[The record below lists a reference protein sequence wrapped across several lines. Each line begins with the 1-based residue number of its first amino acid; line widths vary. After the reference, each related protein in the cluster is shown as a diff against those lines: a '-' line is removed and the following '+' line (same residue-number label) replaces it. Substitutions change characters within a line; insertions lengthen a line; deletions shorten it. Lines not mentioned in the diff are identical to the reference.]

1 MRPTLLSARALRRL
15 RNRIR
20 SFRTEWT
27 GWSGSCTPS
36 DWPGNNTSWPLS
48 HRRPMS
54 AAVLNGA
61 WIATVTAKPCRM
73 PGLSWWSRS
82 GTDVPSSSAP
92 RSRDSARET
101 SWATASCP
109 GPSTAR
115 TPPPPEISPSAR
127 SRGGASFAPRGAIFA
142 STRGVIASKKEMEM
156 NGRRLHAASAVL
168 AGSFMLGG
176 CVSTGEYEKLEA
188 EKNQEIAALQKQR
201 GGLQEQVQGLQSQKT
216 SLEQQQ
222 AELRRQIDA
231 LEQQKA
237 QLLVATQQNTSQ
249 YDALVRNLTEE
260 VKKGQLQ
267 VRQYKDML
275 TVDVAEQLF
284 FDSGRASL
292 KDTGKD
298 VLKKVGEALKGYED
312 KVIRVVG
319 HTDNVPISKAAQ
331 KVFPSNWELSVA
343 RATNVVH
350 YLQEVGIPPERMI
363 ASGRAE
369 YQPVAENDTPEG
381 RKKNRRIEITLIDK
395 NLVQEAGP
403 GRK

>member
-1 MRPTLLSARALRRL
+1 M
-15 RNRIR
+15 I
-20 SFRTEWT
+20 
-27 GWSGSCTPS
+27 
-36 DWPGNNTSWPLS
+36 
-48 HRRPMS
+48 
-54 AAVLNGA
+54 
-61 WIATVTAKPCRM
+61 
-73 PGLSWWSRS
+73 
-82 GTDVPSSSAP
+82 
-92 RSRDSARET
+92 
-101 SWATASCP
+101 
-109 GPSTAR
+109 
-115 TPPPPEISPSAR
+115 
-127 SRGGASFAPRGAIFA
+127 
-142 STRGVIASKKEMEM
+142 
-156 NGRRLHAASAVL
+156 GRRLHAASAVL
-168 AGSFMLGG
+168 AAAFMASG
-176 CVSTGEYEKLEA
+176 CVSTGTYEKLEA
-188 EKNQEIAALQKQR
+188 DKNQEIAALQKQH
-201 GGLQEQVQGLQSQKT
+201 GTLQEQVQGLQSQR
-216 SLEQQQ
+216 
-222 AELRRQIDA
+222 AA
-231 LEQQKA
+231 LEQQKT
-237 QLLVATQQNTSQ
+237 QLLTATQQDKSQ
-249 YDALVRNLTEE
+249 YDSLVRNLTEE

-284 FDSGRASL
+284 FDSGRAAL

-350 YLQEVGIPPERMI
+350 FLQETGIPPERMI